1 MIPLIWQRLYDVI
14 CVRILALY
22 HCAQM
27 IGNIFYKIY
36 NFFRSDSVANRAR
49 LPRVGNANDTQGL
62 SFLPEVG
69 YTLPL

>member
-22 HCAQM
+22 HYAQM
-27 IGNIFYKIY
+27 IGICFLQNIIFSGAIVRIIWCDY
-36 NFFRSDSVANRAR
+36 
-49 LPRVGNANDTQGL
+49 LGVGNANYTRGL
-62 SFLPEVG
+62 SFLPEVS